1 MIVRISTEGQYR
13 LESTYL
19 DQLNTIDN
27 ALVEAIAANDEERFR
42 TLLQTM
48 LDLVRQH
55 GKPVASDEF
64 VESDI
69 ILPPP
74 DTSFEEAREL
84 FAGEGL
90 IPG

>member
-13 LESTYL
+13 LSSSAL
-19 DQLNTIDN
+19 DRLNEIDGRMVDAAARADEEAFLRLLDEML
-27 ALVEAIAANDEERFR
+27 ALVRAEGTPIPPDEI
-42 TLLQTM
+42 
-48 LDLVRQH
+48 
-55 GKPVASDEF
+55 

-74 DTSFEEAREL
+74 DTSMEEAREL
-84 FAGEGL
+84 FQGEGV

>member
-13 LESTYL
+13 LSSSAL
-19 DQLNTIDN
+19 DRLNEIDGRMVDAAARSDEETFMRLLDEML
-27 ALVEAIAANDEERFR
+27 ALVRSEGI
-42 TLLQTM
+42 
-48 LDLVRQH
+48 
-55 GKPVASDEF
+55 PIPSDEI

-74 DTSFEEAREL
+74 DTSMEEAREL
-84 FAGEGL
+84 FQGEGV